1 MKVKGE
7 GAERG
12 KEGTSHC
19 ASAANA
25 RASGYDTIRCVRNWF
40 IFRII
45 SVVRHA
51 CGERLKKIVGTIKYA
66 RRDAI
71 DVENKSL
78 APRDPGYAY
87 IRTRVYATLLYR
99 QTESFYCP
107 PDNKGCCPPPIPKK
121 DEARRTSF
129 PQLRHAA
136 LDLGHRFSH
145 RFRFRSST
153 FLRE

>member
-1 MKVKGE
+1 MH
-7 GAERG
+7 RPR
-12 KEGTSHC
+12 TR
-19 ASAANA
+19 A
-25 RASGYDTIRCVRNWF
+25 RADTIRYDTMRTKLVY
-40 IFRII
+40 I
-45 SVVRHA
+45 SNYLRGA
-51 CGERLKKIVGTIKYA
+51 PRMWGEVEKIVGTIKYA

-78 APRDPGYAY
+78 APRDPGYAC
-87 IRTRVYATLLYR
+87 IRTRVYATLLHR

-107 PDNKGCCPPPIPKK
+107 PDNKGCPPPPSRKRMK
-121 DEARRTSF
+121 ARRTSF